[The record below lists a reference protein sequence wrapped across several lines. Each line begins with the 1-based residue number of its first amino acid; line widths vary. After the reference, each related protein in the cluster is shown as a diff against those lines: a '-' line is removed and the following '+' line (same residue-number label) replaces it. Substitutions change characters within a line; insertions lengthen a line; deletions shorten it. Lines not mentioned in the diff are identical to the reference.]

1 MADSNDADTSSEM
14 TGADD
19 PGDSNSS
26 PSSWVNSRWV
36 QGAIIIVALAVIF
49 WVVGRKGSDED
60 NTHSAPNEGATGD
73 DM

>member
-26 PSSWVNSRWV
+26 SNSWVNSRWV
-36 QGAIIIVALAVIF
+36 QGAIVIVALAVIF
-49 WVVGRKGSDED
+49 WVMGRKGSDED
-60 NTHSAPNEGATGD
+60 NPQSTPNEDATGD